1 MPEGCPIP
9 GISISQP
16 KWVFFYSSSRFL
28 SLLWDYT
35 LVYVGWYADY
45 YGDELRNSINEAK
58 EKSLQAGYPN
68 IIPDRIIEI
77 NTPTTLV
84 DNSGKI
90 IAWVLPSCMGLEFQV
105 SRLFHH
111 FDSYYLLRSFFRE
124 LYISIQSFLTKVL
137 KRPWR
142 DQNQHLGE
150 LIQNCS
156 SNQPVRTTELF
167 QEFSTFSQSGMKMA
181 MSIKWVICFQGFL
194 GSTILNT
201 HIPIILVKIWRVSI
215 EHFSNFKAGQKL
227 WGRKMDGVN
236 ERCLSTHHRNS

>member
-1 MPEGCPIP
+1 MLSNTWYQHFWTQV
-9 GISISQP
+9 SICFSCLP
-16 KWVFFYSSSRFL
+16 RFL
-28 SLLWDYT
+28 SLLWDYS

-45 YGDELRNSINEAK
+45 YGDELRNSIDEAK

-68 IIPDRIIEI
+68 IIPDRIIEV
-77 NTPTTLV
+77 NTATTLV

-90 IAWVLPSCMGLEFQV
+90 IAWVLPSCMGSEFQV
-105 SRLFHH
+105 SRLFYH
-111 FDSYYLLRSFFRE
+111 FDSFYLLWSFFRE

-167 QEFSTFSQSGMKMA
+167 QEFSTFPRGGMRMA
-181 MSIKWVICFQGFL
+181 MSIKWVICFQGFIE
-194 GSTILNT
+194 STILNT
-201 HIPIILVKIWRVSI
+201 HIPIILVEIWRVSI
-215 EHFSNFKAGQKL
+215 EHFSDIKAGQKL
-227 WGRKMDGVN
+227 QGRKMDGGN
-236 ERCLSTHHRNS
+236 ERCLSTHYRNS

>member
-1 MPEGCPIP
+1 M
-9 GISISQP
+9 SICFSCLP
-16 KWVFFYSSSRFL
+16 RFL
-28 SLLWDYT
+28 SLLWDYS

-90 IAWVLPSCMGLEFQV
+90 IAWVLPSCMGSEFQV

-111 FDSYYLLRSFFRE
+111 FDFYYLLRSFRE

-150 LIQNCS
+150 LIQNYS

-167 QEFSTFSQSGMKMA
+167 RGFSTFPRGGMRMA
-181 MSIKWVICFQGFL
+181 MSIKWVICFQGFIK
-194 GSTILNT
+194 STILNT
-201 HIPIILVKIWRVSI
+201 HIPIILVEIWRVSI
-215 EHFSNFKAGQKL
+215 EHFSDFKAGKKL
-227 WGRKMDGVN
+227 RGRKMDGGN